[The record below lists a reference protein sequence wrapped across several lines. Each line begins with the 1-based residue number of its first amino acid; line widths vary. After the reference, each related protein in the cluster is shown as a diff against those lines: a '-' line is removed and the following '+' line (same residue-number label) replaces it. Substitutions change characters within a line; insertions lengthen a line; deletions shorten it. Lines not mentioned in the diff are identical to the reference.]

1 MITIKRTDSTNTD
14 FQELVK
20 ELDKSL
26 GIYYKEE
33 TSFYDKLNK
42 IEKIKQAIVAYD
54 KEGIAVGCGGIKE
67 YSKEAMEIKRMFV
80 PVTQRKK
87 GIATLILNELE
98 KWSNELHFKKCILE
112 TLKEKHYAIGFY
124 KKNNYNEIPNFG
136 EYIKAENSICFEKK
150 IK

>member
-1 MITIKRTDSTNTD
+1 MITLKKTDSTNAD

-26 GIYYKEE
+26 GIYYKDE

-42 IEKIKQAIVAYD
+42 IEKIKHAIVAYD
-54 KEGIAVGCGGIKE
+54 DKGIPIGCGGIKE
-67 YSKEAMEIKRMFV
+67 YSEEAIEIKRMFV
-80 PVTQRKK
+80 PKTQRGK

-98 KWSNELHFKKCILE
+98 NWSKELNFKKCILE

-124 KKNNYNEIPNFG
+124 KKNNYTQIPNFG
-136 EYIKAENSICFEKK
+136 AYIKAENSICFEKK
-150 IK
+150 LI